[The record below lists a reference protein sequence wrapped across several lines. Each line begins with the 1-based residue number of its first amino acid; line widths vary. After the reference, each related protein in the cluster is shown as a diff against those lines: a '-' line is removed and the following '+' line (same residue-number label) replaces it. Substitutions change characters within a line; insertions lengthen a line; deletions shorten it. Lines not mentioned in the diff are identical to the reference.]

1 MSDEKKNKRLDKMEL
16 QLTPKQWA
24 IRLADEMRRYP
35 SEKDFLKAIG
45 KGTFRQT
52 PFTKPFF
59 VLAEQAH
66 QRWPDEN
73 QEHRYKESELNRK
86 LRMEFQALKVLINN
100 INSAIKIKA
109 EANKLKAELLL
120 SKLQTLILKDSL
132 VHSGVG
138 EKSSASQARLHFL
151 SELEEWADD
160 AAYLLMDTTPYKT
173 AVQSIQESYFETH
186 PILYKENEM
195 ALERAILAVRDA
207 IAQFNEYLKIRAKR
221 SNQGSDHE
229 QQNADV
235 ANATPFEGESRLTID
250 IEAVEERTEFLGDVI
265 AQKWVK
271 DAKFTANAG
280 ILKETGKHEDFVWGQ
295 FRKEMGLE
303 P

>member
-1 MSDEKKNKRLDKMEL
+1 MSDEKKNKRLDKIEL

-35 SEKDFLKAIG
+35 SEKEFLKAIG

-66 QRWPDEN
+66 QRWPDQN
-73 QEHRYKESELNRK
+73 QEHRYKETELNRK
-86 LRMEFQALKVLINN
+86 LRMEFQALKMLINN

-109 EANKLKAELLL
+109 DGNKLKAELLL

-132 VHSGVG
+132 VHTGVV
-138 EKSSASQARLHFL
+138 EKSSPNQSRLHLL
-151 SELEEWADD
+151 SELEGWADD
-160 AAYLLMDTTPYKT
+160 AAYLLMDTVPYRT
-173 AVQSIQESYFETH
+173 AVQSIQQSYFETR

-195 ALERAILAVRDA
+195 ALERPIQAVRDA
-207 IAQFNEYLKIRAKR
+207 IAQFNEYLKIRANL
-221 SNQGSDHE
+221 SNQKPDHE
-229 QQNADV
+229 QQKAEV
-235 ANATPFEGESRLTID
+235 ASATPFERESSLTID
-250 IEAVEERTEFLGDVI
+250 IEAVEKRTEFLGDVI

-271 DAKFTANAG
+271 DAKFKANVD
-280 ILKETGKHEDFVWGQ
+280 ILSETGKHEDFVWGQ
-295 FRKEMGLE
+295 FRKEVGLE

>member
-1 MSDEKKNKRLDKMEL
+1 MSDEKQNKRLDKIEL

-35 SEKDFLKAIG
+35 SEKDFLKGIG
-45 KGTFRQT
+45 KGTYRQS

-59 VLAEQAH
+59 ILAEQAH
-66 QRWPDEN
+66 QRWPERN
-73 QEHRYKESELNRK
+73 QEHSHKVSELNRT
-86 LRMEFQALKVLINN
+86 LRMEFQALKMLINN

-132 VHSGVG
+132 AHTGIV
-138 EKSSASQARLHFL
+138 EKSSAIQARLHLL
-151 SELEEWADD
+151 SELEDWADD

-173 AVQSIQESYFETH
+173 AVQRIQESYFETH
-186 PILYKENEM
+186 PILYKDIEM
-195 ALERAILAVRDA
+195 ALEKAIQAVRDA
-207 IAQFNEYLKIRAKR
+207 IARFNEYLKVRATF
-221 SNQGSDHE
+221 SNQESDHE
-229 QQNADV
+229 QQKADV
-235 ANATPFEGESRLTID
+235 AIATPFERECRLTID
-250 IEAVEERTEFLGDVI
+250 IEAVEKRSEFLDDIIV
-265 AQKWVK
+265 QTWVK
-271 DAKFTANAG
+271 DAKFTANVG
-280 ILKETGKHEDFVWGQ
+280 ILSENGKHGDFVWGQ